1 MTESATRQSSNPAKE
16 EVEEPLTTSIS
27 VIEAPEE
34 PVSSFSR
41 SENLEPVLEA
51 QETTPEAGNEENAT
65 TEATTS
71 IAINKEIPSST
82 LESLQNEVQ
91 TKIIFTGEG
100 SASEFIDFVE
110 GSAGEIFDTT
120 ALVLDERGPRQVSKS
135 DETLIG

>member
-1 MTESATRQSSNPAKE
+1 MTESATRQSSNLAKE
-16 EVEEPLTTSIS
+16 EVQESLTTSTS
-27 VIEAPEE
+27 VLEAPEE
-34 PVSSFSR
+34 PVSSFPK

-51 QETTPEAGNEENAT
+51 QETSPETGNQKNAT

-82 LESLQNEVQ
+82 LESLPNEVQ
-91 TKIIFTGEG
+91 MEIIFTEEG

-120 ALVLDERGPRQVSKS
+120 ALVLDERGPRQASKS
-135 DETLIG
+135 DKTFH